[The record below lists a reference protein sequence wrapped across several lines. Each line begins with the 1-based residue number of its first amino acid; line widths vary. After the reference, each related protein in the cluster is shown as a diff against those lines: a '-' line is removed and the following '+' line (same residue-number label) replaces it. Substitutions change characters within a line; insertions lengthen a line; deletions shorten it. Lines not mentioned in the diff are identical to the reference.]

1 MKKVLYFIIPLI
13 IGVGFAFGLNKFLDH
28 KIDSLYKS
36 RNLVPLMDEFESNIK
51 DKGVLINNH
60 FLEGGDIMML
70 GSSEL
75 RHATKQH
82 PSRYFNT
89 NRSKDK
95 VFIIGRAGTK
105 ELQDAIILGSTD
117 PNIRNKKVVLL
128 VSLQWFTEKKGI
140 VKNTFQVRF
149 SPVQMYTFLN
159 NPKISKKNKEHLC
172 KRLNTLLK
180 GSDEYASERLYAR
193 LYNSHTTLAKVEKV
207 LLKPYFKFRE
217 KMVILKEKGM
227 LYRRLEKLP
236 NKSEN
241 YDKLGKPIDWK
252 KENEIAIKDAKKRV
266 KNNKFKIDNN
276 YYNKTLKP
284 RWKKLKNVYSKVDLL
299 KSEELNDYKYFLR
312 VCENLGVKPTV
323 VIMPVSPWYFDYKGI
338 SKEERYKF
346 YDTIAKL
353 AKEKGFNVMNLKNEE
368 NTDYYLRDIMHLGT
382 KGWLDVSERLYKQ
395 YNEAQVFNK

>member
-13 IGVGFAFGLNKFLDH
+13 IGVVFAFGLNKFLDY
-28 KIDSLYKS
+28 KINNLYKS
-36 RNLVPLMDEFESNIK
+36 KNLVPLMDEYSSNTK

-60 FLEGGDIMML
+60 FLENGDIMML

-95 VFIIGRAGTK
+95 VFIIGRPSTE
-105 ELQDAIILGSTD
+105 ELQDTITLGSTD
-117 PNIRNKKVVLL
+117 PNIKDKKVVLL
-128 VSLQWFTEKKGI
+128 VSLQWF
-140 VKNTFQVRF
+140 VHKNGVSKNDFQGRF

-227 LYRRLEKLP
+227 LYRKLEKLP

-266 KNNKFKIDNN
+266 KDNKLKIDKA

-284 RWKKLKNVYSKVDLL
+284 RWNKLKDRYAKANLL

-312 VCENLGVKPTV
+312 VCENLGVKPTI
-323 VIMPVSPWYFDYKGI
+323 VIMPVAPWYYDYTGVPKA
-338 SKEERYKF
+338 ERYKF
-346 YDTIAKL
+346 YDTIEKL

-368 NTDYYLRDIMHLGT
+368 NTEYYLRDIMHLGT